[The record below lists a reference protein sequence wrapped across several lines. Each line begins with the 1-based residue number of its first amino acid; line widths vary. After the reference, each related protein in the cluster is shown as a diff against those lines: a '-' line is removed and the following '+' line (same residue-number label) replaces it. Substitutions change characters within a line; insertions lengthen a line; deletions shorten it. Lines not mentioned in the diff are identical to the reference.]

1 MTAAPG
7 QGSQGALG
15 FVTVTFSS
23 TLTFVQ
29 YETTQTRWSLQVTGL
44 VHPLLAYPLKVC
56 SLSLSHLK
64 NPVVSEALTRAY

>member
-29 YETTQTRWSLQVTGL
+29 YETTQTRWSLQVTGTSSSSI
-44 VHPLLAYPLKVC
+44 PTQGLLSFSQSLKKPC
-56 SLSLSHLK
+56 GF
-64 NPVVSEALTRAY
+64 